1 MGKTLEYS
9 GSTLGKDLFVGKG
22 KPTRRAYGFDEIALV
37 PGSETLDPELCD
49 ITTSLGGHKLE
60 VPILASAMDG
70 VVDVKIAGIFGKL
83 GGLAVLNL
91 QGIQTRYANT
101 EDAYNEI
108 TSCDKSSFVTVMQKI
123 YSKPIDESLIAKR
136 VEEIKAQG
144 VVAAVSVTPN
154 MAEKY
159 GPIAKEAGLDIVFVQ
174 STVTGIEHRSQSGE
188 ASLNLESYCKS
199 IGLPVVVGNCV
210 AYRTALELMETGV
223 AGILVGVGPG
233 AACTSRG
240 VLGIGVPMATAIA
253 DCYAASEVYAH
264 KHGKAPL
271 IIADG
276 GMVTSGDICKAIAC
290 GADAVMIGSPLAKAK
305 EAPGRGFHWGMAT
318 PSPVLPRGTRIQ
330 VGTTVPLEKIING
343 PADVDDGTQN
353 LTGALKTSM
362 GTLGAP
368 DLEAMKDVE
377 VIIAPSILTEGKV
390 YQSAQSLGMGRI

>member
-49 ITTSLGGHKLE
+49 ITTTLGGHKLE

-70 VVDVKIAGIFGKL
+70 VVDVKVAGIFGKL

-91 QGIQTRYANT
+91 QGVQTRYANT

-174 STVTGIEHRSQSGE
+174 STVTGIEHRSQS
-188 ASLNLESYCKS
+188 
-199 IGLPVVVGNCV
+199 
-210 AYRTALELMETGV
+210 
-223 AGILVGVGPG
+223 
-233 AACTSRG
+233 
-240 VLGIGVPMATAIA
+240 
-253 DCYAASEVYAH
+253 
-264 KHGKAPL
+264 
-271 IIADG
+271 
-276 GMVTSGDICKAIAC
+276 
-290 GADAVMIGSPLAKAK
+290 
-305 EAPGRGFHWGMAT
+305 
-318 PSPVLPRGTRIQ
+318 
-330 VGTTVPLEKIING
+330 
-343 PADVDDGTQN
+343 
-353 LTGALKTSM
+353 
-362 GTLGAP
+362 
-368 DLEAMKDVE
+368 
-377 VIIAPSILTEGKV
+377 
-390 YQSAQSLGMGRI
+390 